1 MLCNTL
7 CVSAECLLKTMTTTG
22 DRIRRARL
30 YRQLSAEALAQRVGY
45 ATQSAITN
53 LENRATGRG
62 GYKLSQIAQA
72 LDVSVQWLLAG
83 PDLLDMA
90 HVPAFD
96 QSVPV
101 HMHEV
106 HEDVPFT
113 WAQAGWPFQRISPS
127 QWARLTR
134 PERDVLERQI
144 LGLVRD
150 GAVP

>member
-1 MLCNTL
+1 
-7 CVSAECLLKTMTTTG
+7 MTTTG

-83 PDLLDMA
+83 PDMLDMA
-90 HVPAFD
+90 HVPGFD
-96 QSVPV
+96 QAGPV
-101 HMHEV
+101 AVVEV
-106 HEDVPFT
+106 REETPAT

-134 PERDVLERQI
+134 PERDMLERQI
-144 LGLVRD
+144 GGLLNENPLR
-150 GAVP
+150 